1 MRSVLLQTTT
11 RLAYPGIITFS
22 LFMFFRGHNFPGGGF
37 VGGLLASAGI
47 LLVYIAFGMR
57 ESDRIYGFNYRV
69 VAFLGLLCAGTAGV
83 LPMFSG
89 LPFLTS
95 MFRSIELP
103 VIGAFDL
110 STVLLFDFGVFLVVL
125 GTVVGIVK
133 VLVLERYYHPESYS
147 EESD

>member
-1 MRSVLLQTTT
+1 

-22 LFMFFRGHNFPGGGF
+22 LFMFFRGHNYPGGGF

-57 ESDRIYGFNYRV
+57 ESDRIYGFNYRIIASV
-69 VAFLGLLCAGTAGV
+69 GLLCAAAAGV

-95 MFRSIELP
+95 MFHQVELP
-103 VIGAFDL
+103 GVGVFDV

-125 GTVVGIVK
+125 GTV
-133 VLVLERYYHPESYS
+133 
-147 EESD
+147 